1 MAASEGGLSSARYAG
16 ERSYQEIR
24 DVVSSDHYQNDVA
37 QRHRRRSTLSGS
49 HPIHSD
55 REFDVTSALQL
66 PAGSRPASSGS
77 PRSESAAGSE
87 TAGLAAE
94 GFETTPRAEP
104 LPFGLDQALDLRLPD
119 LIATRRFLHAHPE
132 LSGQEF
138 ETAALVAREL
148 SAAGLAPRLLPK
160 GNGVICDVEGRSD
173 GPVVALRADLDALPL
188 TDLKDVPYRSTVDGA
203 CHACGHDVHTTI
215 VLGVGLLL
223 ARLAEQG
230 ELDGR
235 VRLIFQP
242 AEEILPCGSLEVIE
256 AGGLTDVS
264 QIFALHCDPNLPV
277 GRIGLRVGPITAAAD
292 NITVRL
298 TGPGGHTARPHLTV
312 DLVDALGRLVTEVPA
327 LVNRRVPANSGLLLV
342 FGQAS
347 AGTRYNV
354 IPNEAMAAGTLR
366 VLDRDTWEQ
375 APKIVTQVVRDVVA
389 PTGAAVDVEYL
400 RGRPPVV
407 NDAHA
412 IRILTAATV
421 ATLGPDGAAE
431 TPQSMGGEDFSWYL
445 EHVPGALARLGVG
458 RAAADVDLHRATFDV
473 DERAIAVGIRLL
485 VQTALTALAG

>member
-1 MAASEGGLSSARYAG
+1 M
-16 ERSYQEIR
+16 
-24 DVVSSDHYQNDVA
+24 
-37 QRHRRRSTLSGS
+37 
-49 HPIHSD
+49 
-55 REFDVTSALQL
+55 TSALQL
-66 PAGSRPASSGS
+66 PTGSQPASS
-77 PRSESAAGSE
+77 ESE
-87 TAGLAAE
+87 TPPG
-94 GFETTPRAEP
+94 AEP
-104 LPFGLDQALDLRLPD
+104 LPFGLDRLLDARLPD

-138 ETAALVAREL
+138 DTAALIAREL
-148 SAAGLAPRLLPK
+148 ALAGLEPRLLPK
-160 GNGVICDVEGRSD
+160 GNGVICDIDGRPS

-188 TDLKDVPYRSTVDGA
+188 TDVKDVPYRSTVDGA
-203 CHACGHDVHTTI
+203 CHACGHDVHTTV

-223 ARLAEQG
+223 AQLARRG

-256 AGGLTDVS
+256 ADGLTDVT

-277 GRIGLRVGPITAAAD
+277 GQVGLRVGPITAAAD

-347 AGTRYNV
+347 AGTQYNV

-375 APKIVTQVVRDVVA
+375 APKIVAQVVRDVIA
-389 PTGAAVDVEYL
+389 PTGATVDVEYL

-407 NDAHA
+407 NDAGA
-412 IRILTAATV
+412 IRVLTAATV
-421 ATLGPDGAAE
+421 ASAGPAGIAE

-458 RAAADVDLHRATFDV
+458 RAAANVDLHRATFDV
-473 DERAIAVGIRLL
+473 DERAIRVGVRLL
-485 VQTALTALAG
+485 VQTALKALAG